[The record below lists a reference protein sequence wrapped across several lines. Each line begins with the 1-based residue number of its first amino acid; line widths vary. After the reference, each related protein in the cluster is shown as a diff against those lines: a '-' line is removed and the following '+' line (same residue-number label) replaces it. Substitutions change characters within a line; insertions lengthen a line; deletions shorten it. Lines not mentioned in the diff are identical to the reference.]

1 MALEMINDSKIRQV
15 SKWTMHAAV
24 NTFRRKMLQLPYVPL
39 ETEATKIW
47 EISPNV
53 SKQDPKAYFLSNQCE
68 RIESYVFSKEGWKA
82 SIQGSLVSQ
91 HSATRGILLKDV
103 WLIDGSL
110 YKGNANLFLSNRT
123 RATPTFAVS
132 EEFDH
137 AAIYCT
143 PGGNQYFGQW
153 LIDDC
158 PSYLLAAN
166 YGIPV
171 TTNFVVSAHAK
182 AYEQTLGMNP
192 YRSKNA
198 YFKELTIFDDV
209 GQNESKHQRFGLL
222 SKKLL
227 SGVDVKPHPGVFIL
241 RGKSGMLRQ
250 LHNEM
255 EVAEYLRDQRGF
267 RILDP
272 MMTDLDTIIKQCA
285 GAETIAGVEGSH
297 LIHGLMVLPKGGS
310 VLTIQP
316 PDRFCTLIKDL
327 TDRDDQH
334 FGFVVGDKTQHGFIA
349 KIDEIEQTLDMMPK
363 LY

>member
-1 MALEMINDSKIRQV
+1 MSEESVKNSKIRQV
-15 SKWTMHAAV
+15 SKWTLQPII
-24 NTFRRKMLQLPYVPL
+24 NTFRRKILQLPYVSL
-39 ETEATKIW
+39 ESEATKVW
-47 EISPNV
+47 EISPSV
-53 SKQDPKAYFLSNQCE
+53 SRLEPKAYFLSNQCE
-68 RIESYVFSKEGWKA
+68 RIESYVFSKDNWRE

-103 WLIDGSL
+103 WLIDGTL
-110 YKGNANLFLSNRT
+110 YKGNGNLFLDSRT
-123 RATPTFAVS
+123 SATPTFVVN

-166 YGIPV
+166 YGVPV
-171 TTNFVVSAHAK
+171 TSNFVVSEHAK
-182 AYEQTLGMNP
+182 AYEHILEMNP

-209 GQNESKHQRFGLL
+209 GQNESKRQRFRLL

-241 RGKSGMLRQ
+241 RGKSGMLRRLQ
-250 LHNEM
+250 NEM
-255 EVAEYLRDQRGF
+255 EIAEYLRDKRGF

-272 MMTDLDTIIKQCA
+272 MKEDLDTIISLCA
-285 GAETIAGVEGSH
+285 GAETIIGVEGSH

-310 VLTIQP
+310 VLIIQP

-327 TDRDDQH
+327 TDRDSQH
-334 FGFVVGDKTQHGFIA
+334 FGFVIGYKTEQGFTA
-349 KIDEIEQTLDMMPK
+349 KIDEIERTLDLMPK